1 MTDSGIGLEVFEIMG
16 VSLRVSRS
24 GCALATVVGVPAGFC
39 LALSSF
45 RGKRALVTVVNTLM
59 ALPTVVVGLLV
70 YILLSRSGPLGSLG
84 ILYTPTAMIV
94 GQFILALPIIT
105 ALTYAAVSSV
115 DERVRKTAESL
126 GASPLQAAWMVLK
139 EGRLGIV
146 AAIIAGFGRVIAEV
160 GSAIMVG
167 GNIRGYPRT
176 MTTAITLET
185 TKGNFVLGLT
195 LGLILL
201 VVALS
206 INMIVLSFLGRRS

>member
-16 VSLRVSRS
+16 VSLRVSLS
-24 GCALATVVGVPAGFC
+24 ATALATLVSVPAGFC

-105 ALTYAAVSSV
+105 ALTYAAVGSV

-126 GASPLQAAWMVLK
+126 GASPLQAAWMVLR
-139 EGRLGIV
+139 EGRLGII

-167 GNIRGYPRT
+167 GNIRGFTRT

-185 TKGNFVLGLT
+185 AKGNFVLGLT